1 MKCRKPALEK
11 CESNKECSPLFFCNE
26 YHICDDSPDKT
37 PYIDYVFFF
46 FFGLIFIVIVIF
58 VTIILL
64 NRFCCKSTT
73 RKNYK

>member
-46 FFGLIFIVIVIF
+46 WSNIYSYCYFRHNN
-58 VTIILL
+58 II
-64 NRFCCKSTT
+64 K
-73 RKNYK
+73 